1 MSDLATLARQAIHH
15 AQQAPQV
22 EQPLQV
28 NPVVRKLFVLLH
40 GAYGHL
46 FVAKFSTGEK
56 DGQGRDK
63 GIRAAMK
70 VWESALAKYP
80 ADVIETAA
88 GRLTAEHPEFPPNL
102 PQFEKLCEAAMPRK
116 THAELQGWTALPPPA
131 LPKPIV
137 VDFERVGDGKDN
149 YRSIWARHQAGD
161 KTISNFALRTAM
173 QVLGIKKGATQCAN

>member
-28 NPVVRKLFVLLH
+28 NPVVRKLFMLLH
-40 GAYGHL
+40 GAYGNL
-46 FVAKFSTGEK
+46 FMAKFSTGEK

-116 THAELQGWTALPPPA
+116 THAELEGWTALPPPA

-161 KTISNFALRTAM
+161 KTISQFALRSAIE
-173 QVLGIKKGATQCAN
+173 VLKKAGELK